1 MRMTRRTFL
10 TVPPLLAALPAATG
24 RRPSPF
30 SRDGKARVKIS
41 LNAYSFNRPLRAG
54 DTSLRE
60 LLRFCA
66 AHDFDA
72 VDPTGY
78 YFHGYPEPPDPVELA
93 AVKREAFLLGLD
105 ISGTGVRNDFA
116 TVAPDE
122 LAAEIRLVERWLEVA
137 RDLGAPNLRV
147 FAGRILPDGTD
158 RGRASK
164 QVAEALRRC
173 ARTAERLG
181 VMLAIQNHFEF
192 IRTPEQ
198 LFEILAAVDSPWVGV
213 NLDVGSF
220 RSADPYAEIAQ
231 AAPYAVA
238 WQIKEQV
245 YVDGQPR
252 PVDLRRL
259 GEIIRGAAYRG
270 YVLLETLGP
279 ENPFNQVPRFLER
292 MRAELV

>member
-10 TVPPLLAALPAATG
+10 TVPPLLAALATGTG

-30 SRDGKARVKIS
+30 SRDGKARVGIS
-41 LNAYSFNRPLRAG
+41 LNAYSFNRPLRDG
-54 DTSLRE
+54 DMSLPE

-78 YFHGYPEPPDPVELA
+78 YFHGYPEPPGPAELA

-122 LAAEIRLVERWLEVA
+122 LAAEIHLVERWLEVA

-147 FAGRILPDGTD
+147 FAGRTLPDGAD
-158 RGRASK
+158 RGKAVK

-198 LFEILAAVDSPWVGV
+198 LFEILAEVDSPWVGV

-279 ENPFNQVPRFLER
+279 EDPFDQVPRFLER
-292 MRAELV
+292 MREELI